1 MLIVKIVSYPNTRNT
16 WNQKETSLFAKGNCE
31 TFDFFGDGFPQQDD
45 VEVAYALVTPCGQP
59 FGDLLQ
65 FRVEKKE
72 VEKPICVILKAGN
85 LLKIQ
90 FGIGSPKNDL

>member
-1 MLIVKIVSYPNTRNT
+1 MIFLVTK
-16 WNQKETSLFAKGNCE
+16 
-31 TFDFFGDGFPQQDD
+31 FPQQDD

-90 FGIGSPKNDL
+90 FGIGSPKNDP

>member
-1 MLIVKIVSYPNTRNT
+1 MKHLFLRKVTLRRLIFLMT
-16 WNQKETSLFAKGNCE
+16 
-31 TFDFFGDGFPQQDD
+31 GFPQQDD